1 MDDELK
7 EDQTTPEQD
16 EEAVQEA
23 PDKKVA
29 RAEKRVPKM
38 QSTYP
43 LPASSPEIIS
53 KILKAYVIAS
63 KQGAD
68 AVKYTDV
75 AAVATDIHP
84 TVISKNNAFLSEA
97 KFITPER
104 YGYYKPS
111 PEVTN
116 YAKQA
121 PWDEESAKGHIR
133 TVIGGTWFGETVQQ
147 QFQLQ
152 STLNRSQLVKALGFK
167 ATPDESD
174 KSRLDL
180 LVDLL
185 EHFEYIVAGENGD
198 YVARPQDGQ
207 DVEVSHGV
215 DAYVIKE
222 KPPAESRPLPPEPS
236 AQLPLSH
243 IVCHVNL
250 NLSLTPDTTDE
261 QLASLV
267 DKARTTIRMLLEPT
281 D

>member
-1 MDDELK
+1 MDDEIK
-7 EDQTTPEQD
+7 NEQVPVEQD
-16 EEAVQEA
+16 EEAIQETL
-23 PDKKVA
+23 DKKAA
-29 RAEKRVPKM
+29 RVEKRIPKM

-43 LPASSPEIIS
+43 LPASPPEIVS

-84 TVISKNNAFLSEA
+84 TVISKNNAFLSDA

-133 TVIGGTWFGETVQQ
+133 AVIDGTWFGETVQQ

-152 STLNRSQLVKALGFK
+152 STLSRSQLVKALGFK

-185 EHFEYIVAGENGD
+185 EYFEYLLAGEHGD
-198 YVARPQDGQ
+198 YIARPRSGQ
-207 DVEVSHGV
+207 SLEVTQSADVYAVK
-215 DAYVIKE
+215 DQ
-222 KPPAESRPLPPEPS
+222 PPAESHPLLSESS
-236 AQLPLSH
+236 AEVPRSH

-250 NLSLTPDTTDE
+250 NLSLTPETTEE
-261 QLASLV
+261 QLTSLS
-267 DKARTTIRMLLEPT
+267 
-281 D
+281 

>member
-1 MDDELK
+1 MDDETKNEQVPL
-7 EDQTTPEQD
+7 DQD
-16 EEAVQEA
+16 EEAVQET
-23 PDKKVA
+23 PDKKAA
-29 RAEKRVPKM
+29 RTEKRVPKM
-38 QSTYP
+38 QGTYP
-43 LPASSPEIIS
+43 LPASSPEVVS

-133 TVIGGTWFGETVQQ
+133 ALIDGTWFGETVQQ

-152 STLNRSQLVKALGFK
+152 STLSRSQLVKALGFK

-185 EHFEYIVAGENGD
+185 EYFEYLLAGEHGD
-198 YVARPQDGQ
+198 YIARPRDGRTL
-207 DVEVSHGV
+207 EVAHSL
-215 DAYVIKE
+215 DAYVDND
-222 KPPAESRPLPPEPS
+222 KPPAESHPMLPESS
-236 AQLPLSH
+236 AGIPRSH

-250 NLSLTPDTTDE
+250 NLSLTPETTEE
-261 QLASLV
+261 QLTSLIE
-267 DKARTTIRMLLEPT
+267 KARSAVRLLLEPI